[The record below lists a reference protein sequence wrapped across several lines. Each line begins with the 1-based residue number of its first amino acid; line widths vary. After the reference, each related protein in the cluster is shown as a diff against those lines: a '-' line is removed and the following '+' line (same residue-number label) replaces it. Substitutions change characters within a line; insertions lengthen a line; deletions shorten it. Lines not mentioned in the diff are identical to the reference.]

1 MTLLVKLP
9 QNFNGRQLCY
19 GRLARRNVCAVR
31 LCPFGKWYAKIKTY
45 AYFCDI
51 GIRFFV
57 YFSLVLLAFAALCA
71 AKLPYALSEIVTDI
85 PLRESGG
92 VSYNAVNI
100 LKVSQVTFYR
110 QIANA
115 IMIRASRRITLLPV
129 QILSAVAIILCA
141 AV

>member
-1 MTLLVKLP
+1 MRLV
-9 QNFNGRQLCY
+9 
-19 GRLARRNVCAVR
+19 
-31 LCPFGKWYAKIKTY
+31 
-45 AYFCDI
+45 
-51 GIRFFV
+51 
-57 YFSLVLLAFAALCA
+57 FAALCA
-71 AKLPYALSEIVTDI
+71 AKLPYALSEIVTGI